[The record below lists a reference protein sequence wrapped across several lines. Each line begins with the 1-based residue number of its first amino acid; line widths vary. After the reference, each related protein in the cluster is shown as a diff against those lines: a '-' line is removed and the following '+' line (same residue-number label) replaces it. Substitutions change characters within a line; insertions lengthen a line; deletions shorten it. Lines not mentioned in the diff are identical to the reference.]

1 MQHIQL
7 GKTGVSISC
16 LGLGTWGIGG
26 SSSPDRSRDDEAVR
40 ALRLGIDLG
49 MTFIDTAEIYAR
61 GHSEELVAQAIRGQ
75 RDKVFLA
82 TKVSSDNLAYDRVL
96 DAANRS
102 LKRLEVSCVDL
113 YQVHWPNS
121 RVPIVE
127 TMSAME
133 ELVKQGK
140 VRHIGV
146 SNFSVRQ
153 TKEAKE
159 ALAKNELASNQVEY
173 SLLDRSIEPDLL
185 PYCQKEQVTIIAY
198 SPLAR
203 GNIPKLR
210 GGRSTI
216 LDEIAAKYG
225 RTPVQVALNW
235 LVAQLGVMAI
245 PKAIKEAHVKEN
257 AGAADCKLAEEDR
270 ERLSLAFS

>member
-1 MQHIQL
+1 
-7 GKTGVSISC
+7 
-16 LGLGTWGIGG
+16 
-26 SSSPDRSRDDEAVR
+26 
-40 ALRLGIDLG
+40 
-49 MTFIDTAEIYAR
+49 MTLIDTAEIYAR
-61 GHSEELVAQAIRGQ
+61 GHSEEVVAKAIRGQ

-82 TKVSSDNLAYDRVL
+82 TKVSADNLVYDRVL
-96 DAANRS
+96 DAANKS
-102 LKRLEVSCVDL
+102 LKRLEVSYVDL

-121 RVPIVE
+121 RVPIAE

-133 ELVKQGK
+133 ELVRQGK

-153 TKEAKE
+153 TREAKE
-159 ALAKNELASNQVEY
+159 ALAKIELASNQVEY
-173 SLLDRSIEPDLL
+173 SLLDRSIEADLL

-210 GGRSTI
+210 GGRATI
-216 LDEIAAKYG
+216 LDEIATKYG

-235 LVAQLGVMAI
+235 LVTQLGVMAI

-257 AGAADCKLAEEDR
+257 AGAADWKLADEDR

>member
-26 SSSPDRSRDDEAVR
+26 SSSPNSSRDDEAVR

-49 MTFIDTAEIYAR
+49 LTFIDTAELYAR
-61 GHSEELVAQAIRGQ
+61 GHSEEVVAKAIRGQ

-82 TKVSSDNLAYDRVL
+82 TKVSADNLAYDRVL

-102 LKRLEVSCVDL
+102 LKRLEVSYVDL
-113 YQVHWPNS
+113 YQVHWPNH
-121 RVPIVE
+121 RVPIAE

-140 VRHIGV
+140 IRHIGV

-159 ALAKNELASNQVEY
+159 ALAKIELASNQVEY

-210 GGRSTI
+210 GDRATI
-216 LDEIAAKYG
+216 LNEIATKYG

-235 LVAQLGVMAI
+235 LVTQPGVMAI

-257 AGAADCKLAEEDR
+257 AGAADWKLADEGR